1 MVKDCVLD
9 TNVLVH
15 DPYCFMNFEDNNI
28 IIPFPVLE
36 EIDKL
41 KKNAG
46 SVGQNARKVSRYL
59 DSLREKGSLVEGIK
73 TESGGMIRIVVF
85 NEFKSKL
92 PPFASNG
99 YKDNAILLYTM
110 ELVDSEK
117 FSVVLVSKDINMRV
131 KADILGLK
139 AEDYLHD
146 RVEIDDR
153 LSGVET
159 VRDPGLM
166 ERFLLEEGLPAGEV
180 KEGLEAN
187 EFVDFGDGVVGRV
200 SPDRKNVVPLRLDM
214 ESSSWGIKPRNL
226 EQLMAMELLLDDDIK
241 IVFIP
246 GMAGTGKTLISLACG
261 LRKVID
267 EKRYERLLVARPVI
281 PMGQDIGY
289 LPGSMEEKMSPWMT
303 PIIDNLHI
311 LFGNRRMDLEAFMKK
326 GEQLQVEVLSYI
338 RGRSIP
344 NQYFIIDEAQ
354 NLSPHE
360 IKTIITR
367 VGENTKIV
375 LIGDPY
381 QIDNSYLDA
390 FSNGLTYAASRM
402 VDRPIAGHITLT
414 RGERSEL
421 ASLAAEL
428 L

>member
-1 MVKDCVLD
+1 MVKDFVLD

-59 DSLREKGSLVEGIK
+59 DSLREKGSLAEGIK
-73 TESGGMIRIVVF
+73 TESGGTIRIAVF

-146 RVEIDDR
+146 RVEIDDQ

-159 VRDPGLM
+159 VRDPRLM

-200 SPDRKNVVPLRLDM
+200 SPDRENVVPLRLDM

-267 EKRYERLLVARPVI
+267 EKRYERLLVARPII

-311 LFGNRRMDLEAFMKK
+311 LFGNRRMDLETFMKK

>member
-1 MVKDCVLD
+1 MVKDFVLD

-59 DSLREKGSLVEGIK
+59 DSLREKGSLAEGIK
-73 TESGGMIRIVVF
+73 TESGGTIRIAVF

-146 RVEIDDR
+146 RVEIDDQ

-159 VRDPGLM
+159 VRDPRLM

-200 SPDRKNVVPLRLDM
+200 SPDRENVVPLRLDM

-267 EKRYERLLVARPVI
+267 EKRYERLLVARPII

-311 LFGNRRMDLEAFMKK
+311 LFGNRRMDLETFMKK

-402 VDRPIAGHITLT
+402 VDRPIA
-414 RGERSEL
+414 
-421 ASLAAEL
+421 
-428 L
+428 

>member
-1 MVKDCVLD
+1 MVKDFVLD

-180 KEGLEAN
+180 K
-187 EFVDFGDGVVGRV
+187 
-200 SPDRKNVVPLRLDM
+200 
-214 ESSSWGIKPRNL
+214 
-226 EQLMAMELLLDDDIK
+226 
-241 IVFIP
+241 
-246 GMAGTGKTLISLACG
+246 
-261 LRKVID
+261 
-267 EKRYERLLVARPVI
+267 
-281 PMGQDIGY
+281 
-289 LPGSMEEKMSPWMT
+289 
-303 PIIDNLHI
+303 
-311 LFGNRRMDLEAFMKK
+311 
-326 GEQLQVEVLSYI
+326 
-338 RGRSIP
+338 
-344 NQYFIIDEAQ
+344 
-354 NLSPHE
+354 
-360 IKTIITR
+360 
-367 VGENTKIV
+367 
-375 LIGDPY
+375 
-381 QIDNSYLDA
+381 
-390 FSNGLTYAASRM
+390 
-402 VDRPIAGHITLT
+402 
-414 RGERSEL
+414 
-421 ASLAAEL
+421 
-428 L
+428 

>member
-1 MVKDCVLD
+1 MVKDFVLD

-200 SPDRKNVVPLRLDM
+200 SPDRENVVPLRLDM

>member
-1 MVKDCVLD
+1 MVKDFVLD

-59 DSLREKGSLVEGIK
+59 DSLREKGSLAEGIK
-73 TESGGMIRIVVF
+73 TESGGTIRIAVF

-92 PPFASNG
+92 PPFASDG

-146 RVEIDDR
+146 RVEIDDQ

-159 VRDPGLM
+159 VRDPRLM
-166 ERFLLEEGLPAGEV
+166 ERFLLEEGLPAGDV

-200 SPDRKNVVPLRLDM
+200 SPDRENVVSLRLDM

-246 GMAGTGKTLISLACG
+246 GIAGTGKTLISLACG

-267 EKRYERLLVARPVI
+267 EKRYERLLVARPII

-311 LFGNRRMDLEAFMKK
+311 LFGNRRMDLETFMKK

>member
-1 MVKDCVLD
+1 
-9 TNVLVH
+9 
-15 DPYCFMNFEDNNI
+15 
-28 IIPFPVLE
+28 
-36 EIDKL
+36 
-41 KKNAG
+41 
-46 SVGQNARKVSRYL
+46 
-59 DSLREKGSLVEGIK
+59 
-73 TESGGMIRIVVF
+73 
-85 NEFKSKL
+85 
-92 PPFASNG
+92 
-99 YKDNAILLYTM
+99 M

-146 RVEIDDR
+146 RVEIDDQ

-159 VRDPGLM
+159 VRDPRLM

-200 SPDRKNVVPLRLDM
+200 SPDRENVVPLRLDM

-267 EKRYERLLVARPVI
+267 EKRYERLLVARPII

-311 LFGNRRMDLEAFMKK
+311 LFGNRRMDLETFMKK